1 LSNEK
6 ENGLTQ
12 DDVNGLIHKQE
23 NGLTQKEKNELTQN
37 ESLNNGSTLELADNN
52 EQLFNGNI
60 SNGISNSDLET
71 SLVLI
76 Q

>member
-1 LSNEK
+1 VSNEQ

-12 DDVNGLIHKQE
+12 D
-23 NGLTQKEKNELTQN
+23 EKNELTQN
-37 ESLNNGSTLELADNN
+37 EIQLNGGSLNNGSALELVNNN

>member
-1 LSNEK
+1 MSNEQ

-12 DDVNGLIHKQE
+12 D
-23 NGLTQKEKNELTQN
+23 EKNELTQN
-37 ESLNNGSTLELADNN
+37 EIQLNGGSLNNGSALELADNN

-60 SNGISNSDLET
+60 SNGVSNSDLET

>member
-1 LSNEK
+1 MSNEQ

-12 DDVNGLIHKQE
+12 D
-23 NGLTQKEKNELTQN
+23 EKNELTQN
-37 ESLNNGSTLELADNN
+37 EIQLNGGSLNNGSALELVNNN